1 LAEIYGKFLDAFDQ
15 FKDKN
20 NIQIDVNDL
29 TKPFDPTRLRV
40 KLNRETTIDK

>member
-1 LAEIYGKFLDAFDQ
+1 LTEIYGKFLDAFDQ

-29 TKPFDPTRLRV
+29 TKPFDPTKLRE
-40 KLNRETTIDK
+40 KIDREAAVDK